1 MKRKQPAQA
10 HHRTEITIER
20 ETISVHYEAG
30 SNYQGLCPQCGCEAP
45 MVTAEAASA
54 SLGTSRR
61 QMYRWLEENK
71 FHFQE
76 SAAGDTFVCSVSLD
90 AFRSTIRGHPAS
102 RAIPPGESP

>member
-1 MKRKQPAQA
+1 MKRKQPAPA

-20 ETISVHYEAG
+20 EVVSVHYEAG
-30 SNYQGLCPQCGCEAP
+30 SIYLGLCPQCGCDVP

-54 SLGTSRR
+54 GLGASRR

-76 SAAGDTFVCSVSLD
+76 SAAGDTFVCSVSVE
-90 AFRSTIRGHPAS
+90 AYRSTIHGRPAL
-102 RAIPPGESP
+102 RAIPPGKSP